1 MGSVAQTDPV
11 LWAGEN
17 DMAKYIIKRIL
28 AAVPMVIIITVI
40 CFALINL
47 APYDAIDAMTTP
59 NMSAKTVALIKA
71 KYGYDQPVYIQYI
84 RWVNGMLCGNFG
96 YSIVTKQS
104 IATDLSVRIP
114 NTIKLI
120 LPAYLL
126 SYALAIVL
134 GLLAG
139 SHKNRWEDKLIDGL
153 SSVGIALP
161 TFWVSMLLI
170 YFLGYKLNALP
181 IVGMHTIGKEGNPG
195 DFLVHFIMPFIALF
209 LDFLSDAVR
218 YVRSSTITQYTE
230 DYVMVQQAFGASKAE
245 IMFKYV
251 CKNVL
256 LPIITKFGMAL
267 PKLVTGA
274 IITETIF
281 GWPGVGPYFVK
292 AIQGMDY
299 PIVMVILVLSSTLV
313 ILGNLLSDI
322 LYCLTDPRIKDLG

>member
-1 MGSVAQTDPV
+1 
-11 LWAGEN
+11 
-17 DMAKYIIKRIL
+17 MAAI
-28 AAVPMVIIITVI
+28 PMVLIITI
-40 CFALINL
+40 LCFGLMNL

-59 NMSAKTVALIKA
+59 NMPQETVELIKA
-71 KYGYDQPVYIQYI
+71 KYGYDQPVYVQYI
-84 RWVNGMLCGNFG
+84 RWLDGLLNGNFG
-96 YSIVTKQS
+96 YSIVTHQS
-104 IATDLSVRIP
+104 ISADLAVRIP

-120 LPAYLL
+120 LPAYLFA
-126 SYALAIVL
+126 YFMAIVL

-139 SHKNRWEDKLIDGL
+139 SHKNKWIDKLIDGL
-153 SSVGIALP
+153 SAVGIALP
-161 TFWVSMLLI
+161 SFWVAMLLI
-170 YFLGYKLNALP
+170 YFLGYRLNVLP
-181 IVGMHTIGKEGNPG
+181 IVGMHTIGKESSII
-195 DFLVHFIMPFIALF
+195 DFLQHYIMPFTVLF
-209 LDFLSDAVR
+209 FSFLPDGVR
-218 YVRSSTITQYTE
+218 YVRSSTITQYSE

-245 IMFKYV
+245 IMFKHV

-256 LPIITKFGMAL
+256 LPIITKLGMAL
-267 PKLVTGA
+267 PMLVTGA

>member
-1 MGSVAQTDPV
+1 
-11 LWAGEN
+11 
-17 DMAKYIIKRIL
+17 MAKYIIKRIL
-28 AAVPMVIIITVI
+28 AAIPMVLIITVI
-40 CFALINL
+40 CFALMNL

-59 NMSAKTVALIKA
+59 NMSPETVALIKA

-84 RWVNGMLCGNFG
+84 RWLDGLINGNFG
-96 YSIVTKQS
+96 YSIVTHQS
-104 IATDLSVRIP
+104 ISADLAIRIP

-126 SYALAIVL
+126 AYVFAIIL
-134 GLLAG
+134 GLVAG
-139 SHKNRWEDKLIDGL
+139 SHKNKWADKLIDGL
-153 SSVGIALP
+153 CSIGIALP
-161 TFWVSMLLI
+161 TFWVSMLLM
-170 YFLGYKLNALP
+170 YFLGYKLNILP
-181 IVGMHTIGKEGNPG
+181 IVGMHTIGQENSMI
-195 DFLVHFIMPFIALF
+195 DYLRHFLMPFIALF
-209 LDFLSDAVR
+209 LSFLPDATR
-218 YVRSSTITQYTE
+218 YVRSSTITQYSE
-230 DYVMVQQAFGASKAE
+230 DYVMVQQAFGASKTE
-245 IMFKYV
+245 IMFKHV

-256 LPIITKFGMAL
+256 LPIITKLGMAL
-267 PKLVTGA
+267 PMLVTGA

>member
-1 MGSVAQTDPV
+1 MLNYHVKVGLVPIRRDVTPRPGIFNWEKAEERC
-11 LWAGEN
+11 A
-17 DMAKYIIKRIL
+17 
-28 AAVPMVIIITVI
+28 AAVAYIEEHFTSENVSFVDLKGINAVDVLYSDKDVDAVIERFQAEKVDAV
-40 CFALINL
+40 FLIN
-47 APYDAIDAMTTP
+47 
-59 NMSAKTVALIKA
+59 
-71 KYGYDQPVYIQYI
+71 
-84 RWVNGMLCGNFG
+84 GNFG
-96 YSIVTKQS
+96 YSIVTHQS
-104 IATDLSVRIP
+104 ISADLAIRIP

-126 SYALAIVL
+126 AYALAIVL
-134 GLLAG
+134 GLIAG
-139 SHKNRWEDKLIDGL
+139 SHKNKWVDKLIDGICAI
-153 SSVGIALP
+153 GIALP

-170 YFLGYKLNALP
+170 YFLGYKLNVLP
-181 IVGMHTIGKEGNPG
+181 IVGMHTIGQENSMI
-195 DFLVHFIMPFIALF
+195 DYLRHFLMPFIALF
-209 LDFLSDAVR
+209 LSFLPDATR
-218 YVRSSTITQYTE
+218 YVRSSTITQYSE

-245 IMFKYV
+245 IMFKHV

-256 LPIITKFGMAL
+256 LPIITKLGMAL
-267 PKLVTGA
+267 PMLVTGA

>member
-1 MGSVAQTDPV
+1 
-11 LWAGEN
+11 
-17 DMAKYIIKRIL
+17 MAKYIIKRIL
-28 AAVPMVIIITVI
+28 AAIPMVLIITI
-40 CFALINL
+40 LCFGLMNL

-59 NMSAKTVALIKA
+59 NMPQETVELIKA
-71 KYGYDQPVYIQYI
+71 KYGYDQPVYVQYI
-84 RWVNGMLCGNFG
+84 RWLDGLLNGNFG
-96 YSIVTKQS
+96 YSIVTHQS
-104 IATDLSVRIP
+104 ISADLAVRIP

-120 LPAYLL
+120 LPAYLFA
-126 SYALAIVL
+126 YFMAIVL

-139 SHKNRWEDKLIDGL
+139 SHKNKWIDKLIDGL
-153 SSVGIALP
+153 SAVGIALP
-161 TFWVSMLLI
+161 SFWVAMLLI
-170 YFLGYKLNALP
+170 YFLGYRLNVLP
-181 IVGMHTIGKEGNPG
+181 IVGMHTIGKESSII
-195 DFLVHFIMPFIALF
+195 DFLKHYIMPFTVLF
-209 LDFLSDAVR
+209 LSFLPDGVR
-218 YVRSSTITQYTE
+218 YVRSSTITQYSE

-245 IMFKYV
+245 IMFKHV

-256 LPIITKFGMAL
+256 LPIITKLGMAL
-267 PKLVTGA
+267 PMLVTGA

>member
-1 MGSVAQTDPV
+1 
-11 LWAGEN
+11 
-17 DMAKYIIKRIL
+17 MAKYIIKRIL
-28 AAVPMVIIITVI
+28 AAIPMVLIITI
-40 CFALINL
+40 LCFGLMNL

-59 NMSAKTVALIKA
+59 NMPQETVELIKA
-71 KYGYDQPVYIQYI
+71 KYGYDQPVYVQYI
-84 RWVNGMLCGNFG
+84 RWLDGLLNGNFG
-96 YSIVTKQS
+96 YSIVTHQS
-104 IATDLSVRIP
+104 ISTDLAVRIP

-120 LPAYLL
+120 LPAYLFA
-126 SYALAIVL
+126 YFMAIVL

-139 SHKNRWEDKLIDGL
+139 SHKNKWIDKLIDGL
-153 SSVGIALP
+153 SAVGIALP
-161 TFWVSMLLI
+161 SFWVAMLLI
-170 YFLGYKLNALP
+170 YFLGYRLNVLP
-181 IVGMHTIGKEGNPG
+181 IVGMHTIGKESSII
-195 DFLVHFIMPFIALF
+195 DFLKHYIMPFTVLF
-209 LDFLSDAVR
+209 LSFLPDGVR
-218 YVRSSTITQYTE
+218 YVRSSTITQYSE

-245 IMFKYV
+245 IIFKHV

-256 LPIITKFGMAL
+256 LPIITKLGMAL
-267 PKLVTGA
+267 PMLVTGA

>member
-1 MGSVAQTDPV
+1 
-11 LWAGEN
+11 
-17 DMAKYIIKRIL
+17 MAKYIIKRIL
-28 AAVPMVIIITVI
+28 AAIPMVLIITI
-40 CFALINL
+40 LCFTLMNL

-59 NMSAKTVALIKA
+59 NMPPETVALIKA

-84 RWVNGMLCGNFG
+84 RWLDGMLNGNFG
-96 YSIVTKQS
+96 YSIVTHQS
-104 IATDLSVRIP
+104 IAADLAVRIP

-126 SYALAIVL
+126 AYVMAIVL

-139 SHKNRWEDKLIDGL
+139 SHKNKWVDKLIDGL
-153 SSVGIALP
+153 SAVGIALP
-161 TFWVSMLLI
+161 TFWVAMLFI
-170 YFLGYKLNALP
+170 YFLGYRLNVLP
-181 IVGMHTIGKEGNPG
+181 IVGMHTIGKEGSIV
-195 DFLVHFIMPFIALF
+195 DFMQHYIMPFVVLF
-209 LDFLSDAVR
+209 LSFLPDAVR
-218 YVRSSTITQYTE
+218 YVRSSTITQYSE
-230 DYVMVQQAFGASKAE
+230 DYVMVQQAFGASKSE
-245 IMFKYV
+245 IMFKHV

-256 LPIITKFGMAL
+256 LPIITKLGMAL
-267 PKLVTGA
+267 PMLVTGA

-299 PIVMVILVLSSTLV
+299 PIVMVVLVLSSTLV

>member
-1 MGSVAQTDPV
+1 
-11 LWAGEN
+11 
-17 DMAKYIIKRIL
+17 MAKYIIKRIL
-28 AAVPMVIIITVI
+28 AAIPMVLIITI
-40 CFALINL
+40 LCFTLMNL

-59 NMSAKTVALIKA
+59 SMSPETVALIKA

-84 RWVNGMLCGNFG
+84 RWLDGMLNGNFG
-96 YSIVTKQS
+96 YSIVTHQS
-104 IATDLSVRIP
+104 IAADLAVRIP

-126 SYALAIVL
+126 AYVMAIVL

-139 SHKNRWEDKLIDGL
+139 SHKNKWVDKLIDGL
-153 SSVGIALP
+153 SAVGIALP
-161 TFWVSMLLI
+161 TFWVAMLFI
-170 YFLGYKLNALP
+170 YFLGYRLNVLP
-181 IVGMHTIGKEGNPG
+181 IVGMHTIGKEGSIV
-195 DFLVHFIMPFIALF
+195 DFMQHYIMPFVVLF
-209 LDFLSDAVR
+209 LSFLPDAVR
-218 YVRSSTITQYTE
+218 YVRSSTITQYSE
-230 DYVMVQQAFGASKAE
+230 DYVMVQQAFGASKSE
-245 IMFKYV
+245 IMFKHV

-256 LPIITKFGMAL
+256 LPIITKLGMAL
-267 PKLVTGA
+267 PMLVTGA

-299 PIVMVILVLSSTLV
+299 PIVMVVLVLSSTLV